1 MCLGEKLLLLGE
13 LGLEL
18 ITVLLIVGVL
28 LLILCEL
35 SLKAWF
41 PLSLGLLVGVDLA
54 RGEEL
59 VEGDA
64 RVGCDY

>member
-1 MCLGEKLLLLGE
+1 MCLGEKLLLFGE

-18 ITVLLIVGVL
+18 ITVLLVVGVL
-28 LLILCEL
+28 LLVLCEL
-35 SLKAWF
+35 SLEAWF

-59 VEGDA
+59 IEGDA
-64 RVGCDY
+64 RVGCNY